1 MPKIEVF
8 KNDIDSLLLKKLN
21 LQQLEKVLES
31 AKAELK
37 ELSDEKIYKIEL
49 NDTNR
54 PDLWTTAGLARQIN
68 QYLQLK
74 VYNYPFFEK
83 KINSHYE
90 IIVDNKLKNIRP
102 FITGFGVKNIN
113 ITETLLLELIQNQE
127 KLCTN
132 FGRARRDI
140 AIGIYK
146 FARIK
151 FPVHYKAIKP
161 DDIKFVP
168 LEFEEEMDLSE
179 ILEKHPKGI
188 EFGHIIKEYE
198 YYPIIVDNSNEVLSF
213 PPIINSRYIGE
224 VEVGDTEIFIEMT
237 GTNLKNLILVT
248 NLLACDLHDRGG
260 KIIPLKVKFPYD
272 TPYGKEIV
280 VPYSFN
286 KEIEIPLEQFKTIVG
301 EIPDETEIKTNLNKM
316 GYKKINI
323 TQNKLKCKVP
333 DYRQDI
339 MHPVDIIEDF
349 VIGKGYDNFEPE
361 MPSEFT
367 VGSLSSIEIFSDKV
381 RNIMVGIGFQEII
394 SNILNSSDN
403 IYFKMNS
410 PENTAVEIANPMT
423 ESYNLLRNSIIP
435 SLLEVES
442 ISAKAEYPHK
452 IFEVGEIVIKS
463 PDENYGTQTLV
474 NLGILSANPKANFSE
489 MRSYIDSLFY
499 YLNIENY
506 KIKETEISFLI
517 PGRTAEIILNKESI
531 GFLGELHPEILQ
543 KWDINMPCVIAEI
556 NLDKIMP

>member
-8 KNDIDSLLLKKLN
+8 KNDIESLLLKKLN
-21 LQQLEKVLES
+21 PQQLEKVLES

-37 ELSDEKIYKIEL
+37 ELADNGIYKIEL

-54 PDLWTTAGLARQIN
+54 PDLWTAAGLARQIN
-68 QYLQLK
+68 LYLQLK
-74 VYNYPFFEK
+74 EYNYPFFEN
-83 KINSHYE
+83 KINPKYE
-90 IIVDNKLKNIRP
+90 LIVDNKLKNIRA

-132 FGRARRDI
+132 FGHARRDI

-146 FARIK
+146 LARIK
-151 FPVHYKAIKP
+151 FPVYYKAIKP
-161 DDIKFVP
+161 TDIKFVP
-168 LEFEEEMDLSE
+168 LEFEEKMDLNE

-188 EFGHIIKEYE
+188 EFGHIIKEYK
-198 YYPIIVDNSNEVLSF
+198 YYPVIVDNSNEVLSF

-224 VEVGDTEIFIEMT
+224 IEVGDNEIFIEMT
-237 GTNLKNLILVT
+237 GTNLKNLLLVA
-248 NLLACDLHDRGG
+248 NLLACDLYDRGG
-260 KIIPLKVKFPYD
+260 EIIPLKIKFPYE

-286 KEIEIPLEQFKTIVG
+286 NEIKIPLEQFNTIIG
-301 EIPDETEIKTNLNKM
+301 EIPDKIEIEANLHKM
-316 GYKKINI
+316 GYKQINV
-323 TQNKLKCKVP
+323 TEDKLKCKVP

-339 MHPVDIIEDF
+339 MHPVDVIEDF
-349 VIGKGYDNFEPE
+349 VIGKGYDNFKPE

-381 RNIMVGIGFQEII
+381 RDIMIGMGFQEII
-394 SNILNSSDN
+394 SNILNSSNN
-403 IYFKMNS
+403 IYIKMNN

-452 IFEVGEIVIKS
+452 IFEVGEILIKS
-463 PDENYGTQTLV
+463 TDENYGTRTLV

-499 YLNIENY
+499 YLSIDNY
-506 KIKETEISFLI
+506 KIKETWLSFLI
-517 PGRTAEIILNKESI
+517 PGRAAEIIIDKASI
-531 GFLGELHPEILQ
+531 GFLGEVHPEILL
-543 KWDINMPCVIAEI
+543 KWDINMPCVVAEI
-556 NLDKIMP
+556 NLDKIIP